1 MNNEEMK
8 AKYDAINS
16 MEDAY
21 ALMQENGYKGTMEDF
36 EALCAKA
43 ADGDAMDLDAMDAV
57 AGGFGTEDIKD
68 GIVTA
73 YNVTVDALKTA
84 WETTSG
90 AVSKGWNWVKENP
103 AMAAEIGGSVV
114 VTALGITAGVKYAR
128 RSNTTP
134 TNPVNPVNPVPNPV
148 SNQDVQDFLNTTS
161 DSISSSF
168 YQ

>member
-43 ADGDAMDLDAMDAV
+43 ADVDAMDLDAMDSV
-57 AGGFGTEDIKD
+57 AGGFGMDDVKD
-68 GIVTA
+68 GLTTA
-73 YNVTVDALKTA
+73 YNATVDALKTA
-84 WETTSG
+84 WEATSG

-114 VTALGITAGVKYAR
+114 VAALGITAGTMYVKR
-128 RSNTTP
+128 RNANNILNVP
-134 TNPVNPVNPVPNPV
+134 TGGPDVIENP
-148 SNQDVQDFLNTTS
+148 LLIG
-161 DSISSSF
+161 DSAD
-168 YQ
+168 